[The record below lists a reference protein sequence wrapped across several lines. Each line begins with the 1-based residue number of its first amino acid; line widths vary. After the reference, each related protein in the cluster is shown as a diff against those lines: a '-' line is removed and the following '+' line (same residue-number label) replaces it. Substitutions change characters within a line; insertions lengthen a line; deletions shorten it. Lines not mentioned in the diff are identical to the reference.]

1 MQIKTNEGKAKAEME
16 SRKAKEDAIQDHR
29 DNMENIYTHVLEKT
43 VYEKAREKSKQA
55 HRQAQEEAEDKK
67 EQHFL
72 MPILKKLG
80 YEHLPKLDMAQAI
93 NVKNEALRRLKERLL
108 ARADIIQKRIELE
121 SDQLKQFYVRSR
133 K

>member
-1 MQIKTNEGKAKAEME
+1 M
-16 SRKAKEDAIQDHR
+16 
-29 DNMENIYTHVLEKT
+29 HVLEKS

-55 HRQAQEEAEDKK
+55 HLKAEEEAEDKK

-80 YEHLPKLDMAQAI
+80 YDHLTKLDPAQAI

-108 ARADIIQKRIELE
+108 ARADII
-121 SDQLKQFYVRSR
+121 
-133 K
+133 